1 MSWGGYGL
9 RLGPAPARSPTPDP
23 LSAPLFAAVPTRALA
38 LGDGQ
43 ILLTERDTGRS
54 RIVTIE
60 VAQALELCAAFA
72 PMDLHVQRVCANLP
86 SLQGHEAAVRGVLE
100 DLARQGALI
109 SAERWL
115 DILKTAESP
124 APPPFRTVIVRTCER
139 APQLAALFDTLGDHE
154 RRWRSGLRYLLV
166 DRSRSAETVQR
177 NRATLQA
184 FSAAT
189 GCRSVHMDRE
199 RQQVWLHA
207 LCRALPEHAESL
219 HALLGEGAAT
229 PGFHGDYG
237 ISLNWIQL
245 LGAGER
251 YAMLDDDHLLPL
263 RWHPEFA
270 PGLDLSDRPDPPQVL
285 DALDRALDWGREC
298 ETDPFG
304 AHSDVCGQSLARL
317 LGQAPMRLDAAQLLT
332 LAPAQLPAF
341 RANSR
346 VLASAHGHRGDAC
359 SLSLLWLLA
368 LPAGERPALLAE
380 AQGYRESLRRPAV
393 VHAARRY
400 RCLRTHGL
408 PPFMLDGS
416 RLLPAV
422 PPRGRGEDGVFSA
435 LLQALQGDSL
445 QVELP
450 VSVGHRRPA
459 APERPDLA
467 STPTTPALA
476 QVLIDQLH
484 ELAPRLLSDDPLL
497 RLRAVCASLEEH
509 AAATD
514 AELAGYLQA
523 HLRAQRASVLSGL
536 RAVLHDR
543 PAPPAH
549 LAADLSRLIE
559 TNGRALLDGAPAR
572 YAEWPQDIDAPSGAA
587 LWRSYLQEFT
597 AALPVWPLAL
607 KVARDRREHW
617 LEAS

>member
-1 MSWGGYGL
+1 MTWGSYGL
-9 RLGPAPARSPTPDP
+9 QLGPAPSRAPG
-23 LSAPLFAAVPTRALA
+23 PLFAALPTRALA

-43 ILLTERDTGRS
+43 ILLSDRDTGRS
-54 RIVTIE
+54 RIVTVQ

-72 PMDLHVQRVCANLP
+72 PMDLHVQRVCA
-86 SLQGHEAAVRGVLE
+86 SVSGLQGHEAAVRGVLE
-100 DLARQGALI
+100 DLARQGVLV

-115 DILKTAESP
+115 DALRAADTP

-139 APQLAALFDTLGDHE
+139 APQLAALFETLRAHE
-154 RRWRSGLRYLLV
+154 QRWRSGLRYLLV

-177 NRATLQA
+177 NRATLEA

-189 GCRSVHMDRE
+189 GCHSIHFDRA
-199 RQQVWLHA
+199 RQQARLDE
-207 LCRALPEHAESL
+207 LCRALPEQAVGL
-219 HALLGEGAAT
+219 HTLLGDGAAM

-251 YAMLDDDHLLPL
+251 YAMLDDDHLFPL
-263 RWHPEFA
+263 RWHPETGH
-270 PGLDLSDRPDPPQVL
+270 GLDLADQPEPPQVL
-285 DALDRALDWGREC
+285 DDLDSALDWGREG
-298 ETDPFG
+298 ETDAFA
-304 AHSDVCGQSLARL
+304 AHADVCGQPLSQL
-317 LGQAPMRLDAAQLLT
+317 LRQAPMRLDAAQLAG

-341 RANSR
+341 KADAR
-346 VLASAHGHRGDAC
+346 VLASVHGHRGEAC

-368 LPAGERPALLAE
+368 LPAAARPALFADT
-380 AQGYRESLRRPAV
+380 QRYRECLRRPAV
-393 VHAARRY
+393 VQMARRY

-435 LLQALQGDSL
+435 LLKALHGNGL

-450 VSVGHRRPA
+450 LAVGHRRPA
-459 APERPDLA
+459 APERSDLA

-484 ELAPRLLSDDPLL
+484 ELTPQLRSDDPLA

-509 AAATD
+509 AAASD
-514 AELAGYLQA
+514 AELAGHLQA
-523 HLRAQRASVLSGL
+523 HLRAQRARVVAGL
-536 RAVLHDR
+536 RLALQDR
-543 PAPPAH
+543 PAAPAH
-549 LAADLSRLIE
+549 LATDLASLIE
-559 TNGRALLDGAPAR
+559 TNGRALLDSTPAR
-572 YAEWPQDIDAPSGAA
+572 YAEWPEGIDAQAGAS
-587 LWRSYLQEFT
+587 LWRGFISEFA
-597 AALPVWPLAL
+597 AALPAWPLAL
-607 KVARDRREHW
+607 QVARERGEPW
-617 LEAS
+617 LGAR